1 MIITKSMI
9 NDTEMEPAEM
19 DYVDLGKR
27 VRAYRMAKNWTQE
40 YLAREIGVSTS
51 FIGHIERGS
60 RKASID
66 TLVQLANALEISTD
80 DLLAGSLERKK
91 EDWLRVR
98 TLTNSQKTA
107 MKQMLFTLQEQI
119 AIWDGEE
126 RK

>member
-1 MIITKSMI
+1 
-9 NDTEMEPAEM
+9 M